1 MDEPTLP
8 IGRRRRW
15 VAVVAAAAAVAAIA
29 VVMAV
34 LAGET
39 DSTDAAVVDLP
50 DAATPYDG
58 PLYVDS
64 GRYGAAGEAL
74 ACTPA
79 AGQLENAD
87 VYAEGATSDSVEG
100 ALKTAVSEGL
110 FLFAPTDDLRVARA
124 EDERVMLTYE
134 ADDRILLALVFRDGP
149 ATEGAGGPGW
159 YLEAAAR
166 CDFAEFPEAF
176 AEKAGYQL
184 WHDEAGEPAPVTKL
198 YSAPGPEHCSW
209 DSMVFLYAQDRH
221 AYVRE
226 PTRELERFT
235 AGPYRADI
243 PLPDDASDT
252 GYEREGRHLWL
263 SADDNYVYVGSPR
276 SVEAWPLFEA
286 GCA

>member
-8 IGRRRRW
+8 TERRRRW
-15 VAVVAAAAAVAAIA
+15 VAMVAAAAAVAAVAVGIA
-29 VVMAV
+29 VFT
-34 LAGET
+34 GGS
-39 DSTDAAVVDLP
+39 DSSDPTVVDLP

-58 PLYVDS
+58 PLYDDS

-79 AGQLENAD
+79 AGQFENAD
-87 VYAEGATSDSVEG
+87 VYGGGATSDSVEQ
-100 ALKTAVSEGL
+100 ALETAVSEGL
-110 FLFAPTDDLRVARA
+110 FLFAPTNEVRVAKA
-124 EDERVMLTYE
+124 EGDRVMLTYE
-134 ADDRILLALVFRDGP
+134 AADRILMALVFHDGP

-184 WHDEAGEPAPVTKL
+184 WRDADGEPAPVSTL

-209 DSMVFLYAQDRH
+209 NSMVFLYAQDRH

-235 AGPYRADI
+235 AGPYHADI

-252 GYEREGRHLWL
+252 GYERDNRHLWL

-276 SVEAWPLFEA
+276 SVEAWPRFEA